1 MISFFS
7 LFGLDVNRA
16 MRPIELIFLKCDKAE
31 RRKRLVALGYSTLHL
46 SVSVEK
52 RHSSPAPKY
61 YFVKSLKRGDY
72 DLLFHRIS
80 DQCEQPKAS
89 FDVVEGKG
97 RLSLAQVFR
106 CLLLLPLSLKVRRN
120 DWVHWLF
127 MYLSLVKLYGAVQRI
142 PINKDVNIVVFADM
156 QPLDN
161 LLVQQANRNKQ
172 QTTTLQ
178 HGLYVDYGSTD
189 ETNVNIVN
197 YLNAEAENFLAWGE
211 STARL
216 IKRYHPEV
224 QTYLCGKPTLVAPDQ
239 LRAEGYFTVIFD
251 QNIFFKHNI
260 ELLKIAYAVADQLR
274 LKVNIRLH
282 PNNKIEWVKIEPTKT
297 LVNEELNGSAFVVGH
312 TSSLIYE
319 CMRIGVPAFRYKTD
333 VPALDTSNRILF
345 SSAEELQ
352 ALVENSLD
360 TPAELADDYIKDI
373 GASADLNY
381 RLYFDGKLLPARAG
395 VELSV

>member
-7 LFGLDVNRA
+7 LFDLNLNRA
-16 MRPIELIFLKCDKAE
+16 MRPIELIFLKCDKVE
-31 RRKRLVALGYSTLHL
+31 RRKRLAALGYSTLHL
-46 SVSVEK
+46 SVLVDK

-72 DLLFHRIS
+72 DLLFHRIT

-106 CLLLLPLSLKVRRN
+106 CLLLLPLSLKVRRS
-120 DWVHWLF
+120 DWTHWLF
-127 MYLSLVKLYGAVQRI
+127 MYLSLVKLYSAARKI
-142 PINKDVNIVVFADM
+142 PANKNVNVVVFADM

-161 LLVQQANRNKQ
+161 LLVQQAKRNKK

-197 YLNAEAENFLAWGE
+197 YLNAEAEHFLAWGE

-224 QTYLCGKPTLVAPDQ
+224 QTYLCGKPTLVAPDR
-239 LRAEGYFTVIFD
+239 LRADGYFTVIFD

-260 ELLKIAYAVADQLR
+260 ELLEIAYVVAEHLQ

-282 PNNKIEWVKIEPTKT
+282 PNNKIEWVKIDPLKT

-333 VPALDTSNRILF
+333 VPALDTSARILF
-345 SSAEELQ
+345 SSADELQ
-352 ALVENSLD
+352 ALVKGPLD
-360 TPAELADDYIKDI
+360 TPVGLAYDYIKDI
-373 GASADLNY
+373 GASAELNY
-381 RLYFDGKLLPARAG
+381 RLYFDGKLLPYRAG
-395 VELSV
+395 LELSA

>member
-7 LFGLDVNRA
+7 LFSLDVNRA
-16 MRPIELIFLKCDKAE
+16 MRPTELIFLKCDKAE

-61 YFVKSLKRGDY
+61 YFVKSLKRHDY

-80 DQCEQPKAS
+80 DQCEQPKAC

-97 RLSLAQVFR
+97 RISLAQVFR
-106 CLLLLPLSLKVRRN
+106 CILLLPLSLKVRRN
-120 DWVHWLF
+120 GWVHWLF
-127 MYLSLVKLYGAVQRI
+127 MYLSLVKLYGAAQRI
-142 PINKDVNIVVFADM
+142 PANKHVNVVVFADM

-197 YLNAEAENFLAWGE
+197 YLNAEAEHFLAWGE

-239 LRAEGYFTVIFD
+239 LRAGGYFTVIFD

-260 ELLKIAYAVADQLR
+260 ELLKIAYAVADHLR

-282 PNNKIEWVKIEPTKT
+282 PNNKIEWVEIDPPKT

-333 VPALDTSNRILF
+333 VPALDTPDRILF

-352 ALVENSLD
+352 ALLESSLN
-360 TPAELADDYIKDI
+360 TPKELAHDYIKDI
-373 GASADLNY
+373 GASAELNY
-381 RLYFDGKLLPARAG
+381 RLYFDGKLLPSKAG

>member
-1 MISFFS
+1 MISFLS
-7 LFGLDVNRA
+7 LFGLDLNRA
-16 MRPIELIFLKCDKAE
+16 MRPIELVFLKCDKAE
-31 RRKRLVALGYSTLHL
+31 RRKRLMALGYSTLHL

-80 DQCEQPKAS
+80 DQCNQPKAS
-89 FDVVEGKG
+89 FDILERKG
-97 RLSLAQVFR
+97 RLSLAQLFR
-106 CLLLLPLSLKVRRN
+106 CLVLLPLSMKVRRN

-127 MYLSLVKLYGAVQRI
+127 MYFSLVKLYCAAQKI
-142 PINKDVNIVVFADM
+142 PVNKDVNVVVFADM

-197 YLNAEAENFLAWGE
+197 YLNAEAEHFLAWGE

-224 QTYLCGKPTLVAPDQ
+224 QTYLCGKPTLIAPDQ
-239 LRAEGYFTVIFD
+239 LQAKDYFTVIFD
-251 QNIFFKHNI
+251 QNIFFMHNI
-260 ELLKIAYAVADQLR
+260 ELLKIAYAVADQLQ

-282 PNNKIEWVKIEPTKT
+282 PNNKIEWVTIDPTKT

-319 CMRIGVPAFRYKTD
+319 CMRIGVPAFRYKTH
-333 VPALDTSNRILF
+333 VPALDTSDSILF
-345 SSAEELQ
+345 SSVEELQ
-352 ALVENSLD
+352 ELLESSLD
-360 TPAELADDYIKDI
+360 TPAELAHGYIKDI
-373 GASADLNY
+373 GASAELNY
-381 RLYFDGKLLPARAG
+381 RLYFDGKLLPFRPG